1 MRARR
6 ALLVAVVATL
16 TLVAAAL
23 PAGAVEAFGSVV
35 TVTEPPPG
43 CAIGIVNGDASNG
56 SGGIRGF
63 ANFIG
68 PGCAVDDVWYV
79 ASAGAAGK
87 KELSPYRGQ
96 VVASSQNFTAVYV
109 LYANSSGSFLG
120 KRLIGNGAY
129 GAAQQLSSTIP
140 GAVSPRAT

>member
-43 CAIGIVNGDASNG
+43 CTIGIVNGDATQG
-56 SGGIRGF
+56 SGAIRGF